1 MPAGRMWC
9 QFAGALILST
19 GLSGL
24 AAAQGLQPQADF
36 ENAIRTSSS
45 SPYVVRITMVD
56 DRTGEA
62 STVCVNAQLLTGAN
76 YLENGG
82 SFEARA
88 SGGAHG
94 DFLKAERAKKLQEA
108 ADIAVANT
116 SHIFHFSKPEA
127 LEAISRRYPEACAA
141 IDQGKRARIADR
153 TGQIRTEPSIAK

>member
-9 QFAGALILST
+9 QLAGALVLSA
-19 GLSGL
+19 GLSGQV
-24 AAAQGLQPQADF
+24 AAQGLQPQADF
-36 ENAIRTSSS
+36 ENAIRDSST
-45 SPYVVRITMVD
+45 SPYVVRITVID

-62 STVCVNAQLLTGAN
+62 STVCVDAHLLTGAI
-76 YLENGG
+76 YLDKGG
-82 SFEARA
+82 SFEPRA
-88 SGGAHG
+88 SGDAPGN
-94 DFLKAERAKKLQEA
+94 FLKAERAKKLQEA

-127 LEAISRRYPEACAA
+127 LKSISHRYPEACAA